1 MRPEGVRR
9 FKLYNFFTLWYNYNG
24 IKDSLFL
31 YIAGGEARRFTVY
44 FRPDL
49 RYDIIGGVLL
59 LKNLKDFNLLN
70 YMKINLKGD
79 YYLWD
84 IMFHFL

>member
-1 MRPEGVRR
+1 MGRALS
-9 FKLYNFFTLWYNYNG
+9 F
-24 IKDSLFL
+24 I
-31 YIAGGEARRFTVY
+31 YITEGEARRFAVY

-49 RYDIIGGVLL
+49 RYDIIVGVLL